1 MFGERQPSPTAETPF
16 VPAGLISTFTDDF
29 FNHYNEQLVEQLAD
43 RMMELAV
50 VVNRFCDQRTLG
62 KMMVVNLCV
71 SEANLKEFSIDE
83 TQLRL
88 IPDNRQL
95 ELRNAQ
101 INFVLEFEFEL
112 WTTPSVVSD
121 QGRGTITVQ
130 GASISLNLLPYNDH
144 GSLRIEFFDTAFV
157 IGDYDVK
164 LDSVNDFGKATEIL
178 LNNYKQFVKKELSNI
193 LGWRLAK
200 SVEESMNQWL
210 VKGKTFNI
218 ENIHCQ
224 LNSTLTSEPVFF
236 KNALAMPMDGSCI
249 GVTAASE
256 AYALLPVYLESEG
269 TKHVQLLLSEQ
280 TLNQILQSAHNDE
293 RLIVGQKITS
303 TIMKTFFPNFEE
315 VFGHS
320 NDLKVI
326 L

>member
-1 MFGERQPSPTAETPF
+1 
-16 VPAGLISTFTDDF
+16 
-29 FNHYNEQLVEQLAD
+29 
-43 RMMELAV
+43 
-50 VVNRFCDQRTLG
+50 
-62 KMMVVNLCV
+62 
-71 SEANLKEFSIDE
+71 
-83 TQLRL
+83 
-88 IPDNRQL
+88 
-95 ELRNAQ
+95 
-101 INFVLEFEFEL
+101 VLEFEFEL
-112 WTTPSVVSD
+112 WTSPSFVAD

-130 GASISLNLLPYNDH
+130 GASISLNLLPYNDN

-178 LNNYKQFVKKELSNI
+178 LNNYKMFVKKELSNI

-210 VKGKTFNI
+210 VKGRSINI

-224 LNSTLTSEPVFF
+224 LNSTLTSEPVFY
-236 KNALAMPMDGSCI
+236 KNTLAMPMNGSCI
-249 GVTAASE
+249 GQEPVSLG
-256 AYALLPVYLESEG
+256 YPLLPVYLESEG
-269 TKHVQLLLSEQ
+269 SKHMQLMLTEQ

-293 RLIVGQKITS
+293 RLIAGQKISS

-315 VFGHS
+315 VFGHT